1 MRPSER
7 LQVIDRI
14 ARELQ
19 SRFTYADIDTYLGH
33 FDIAPPESVS
43 ANSKWVY
50 SKEALRHSTP
60 QVLAEIAADLEIG
73 VLPAVLAAACPPDLW
88 KGTQDVR
95 LFISHISRDKEKA
108 HRLKEC
114 LEPYSISG
122 FVAHD
127 DIEPTKAWQS
137 EIENALFSMDAF
149 VAIHTAGFSKS
160 NWTQQEIGFAIGS
173 GTMMMSIRMGED
185 PTGFASRHQALS
197 RGRKTAEQ
205 LALELSKLLERDD
218 RTSGRLS
225 SAQAEKQSSLISN
238 DEVPF

>member
-7 LQVIDRI
+7 LQIIDRI

-19 SRFTYADIDTYLGH
+19 SRFTYADIDAYLGH
-33 FDIAPPESVS
+33 YDILPPESVS
-43 ANSKWVY
+43 INSKWVY
-50 SKEALRHSTP
+50 SKEALRDSSP

-73 VLPAVLAAACPPDLW
+73 ALPAVLAAASPPDLW

-114 LEPYSISG
+114 LKPYSISG

-137 EIENALFSMDAF
+137 EIEKALFSMEAF
-149 VAIHTAGFSKS
+149 VSIHTVGFSKS
-160 NWTQQEIGFAIGS
+160 NWTQQEIGCAIGR

-205 LALELSKLLERDD
+205 LALEICGILERDD
-218 RTSGRLS
+218 RTSARLS
-225 SAQAEKQSSLISN
+225 SARAERNSSSISD